1 MLIAEILR
9 EKGNQVATIRPGNAI
24 SEAVA
29 ALKQQGVGAL
39 VVSENGSRIDGIL
52 SERDIVRALADHAAT
67 LLVQPVSSCM
77 TADVFTCKPGSR
89 TEELFA
95 LMTDK
100 RIRHIPVEHDGEL
113 VGIVSIGDIVRVRL
127 EELKQEAAL
136 LEDYIHHGR

>member
-9 EKGNQVATIRPGNAI
+9 DKGSQVATIRPGDTI
-24 SEAVA
+24 SEAVS
-29 ALKQQGVGAL
+29 ALKQHGVGAL
-39 VVSENGSRIDGIL
+39 VVSENGTSIDGIL
-52 SERDIVRALADHAAT
+52 SERDIVRALADHSAT
-67 LLVQPVSSCM
+67 LLSQPVSSCM
-77 TADVFTCKPGSR
+77 TADVFTCAPGSR

-100 RIRHIPVEHDGEL
+100 RIRHIPVENDGAL

-127 EELKQEAAL
+127 GELKEEAAL